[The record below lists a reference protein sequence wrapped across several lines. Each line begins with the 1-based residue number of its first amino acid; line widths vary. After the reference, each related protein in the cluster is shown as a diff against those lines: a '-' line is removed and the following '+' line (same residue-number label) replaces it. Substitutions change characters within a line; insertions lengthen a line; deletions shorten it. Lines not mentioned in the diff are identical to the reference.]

1 MDLRA
6 TPERIVETGK
16 TSKMKVLLKRNIPNA
31 LLISIG
37 LHILLLLLLG
47 ALYRQ
52 KPDWQVK
59 PVTEFDI
66 VKIRLRSSVRPLKR
80 ISRFPLQPSTTPES
94 PQQMEKVEVQPPT
107 PQTSATPIPHQ
118 DATIELQTPE
128 LASLERSAEGAYGKG
143 VQAKPVSGSGGG
155 TGDGLGSRVVG
166 GGKPGGTTR
175 GFLGGTSGQP
185 LSDIG
190 GLTLPDLALTKVG
203 QHIVAN
209 RGTDIVDIVFVID
222 GSGSMKNDVAAVRE
236 HLSAMTD
243 LFDSADIDFT
253 IGIVTFRAG
262 TGYGLLGFD
271 FEVVPQT
278 RSVTQVKK
286 VLSQL
291 KFRGDENGL
300 DALIRAA
307 DEVKFRRDA
316 EVHFIFVT
324 DEYVSGAYSSIDVMM
339 KMKTARIKVDVI
351 GRDEPFQKFIAKS
364 TGGLWLPISSLAIQ

>member
-1 MDLRA
+1 
-6 TPERIVETGK
+6 
-16 TSKMKVLLKRNIPNA
+16 MKVLLKRSIPNA

-37 LHILLLLLLG
+37 LHILLILLLG

-66 VKIRLRSSVRPLKR
+66 IKIRLRTSARPFKR
-80 ISRFPLQPSTTPES
+80 ISRPPVQPSTTPEN

-107 PQTSATPIPHQ
+107 LQTPAAPVSHQ
-118 DATIELQTPE
+118 EATIELQTPD
-128 LASLERSAEGAYGKG
+128 LASLAHSGEGAYGKG
-143 VQAKPVSGSGGG
+143 VQAKPVSGYGGG
-155 TGDGLGSRVVG
+155 TGSGLGARVSG
-166 GGKPGGTTR
+166 SGKSGSGTR
-175 GFLGGTSGQP
+175 GFLGGTGGQP
-185 LSDIG
+185 ASDIG

-209 RGTDIVDIVFVID
+209 RDSDIVDIVFVID
-222 GSGSMKNDVAAVRE
+222 GSGSMKNDVDAVRE
-236 HLSAMTD
+236 HLSTMTD
-243 LFDSADIDFT
+243 LFDSAGMDFT

-262 TGYGLLGFD
+262 TGYGLLGLD

-307 DEVKFRRDA
+307 DEVEFRRGA
-316 EVHFIFVT
+316 EIHFIFVT

>member
-16 TSKMKVLLKRNIPNA
+16 TSKMKVLLKKNIPNA

-37 LHILLLLLLG
+37 LHILLILLLG

-52 KPDWQVK
+52 KPNWQIK

-66 VKIRLRSSVRPLKR
+66 VKIRLRNSIRPLKR
-80 ISRFPLQPSTTPES
+80 ITRLPLQPSTAPES
-94 PQQMEKVEVQPPT
+94 MQQMETVEVQPPT
-107 PQTSATPIPHQ
+107 LQTSAAVPHQ

-128 LASLERSAEGAYGKG
+128 LASLTRSGESAYGKG
-143 VQAKPVSGSGGG
+143 LRAKPVSGSGGSG
-155 TGDGLGSRVVG
+155 AGNGLGPRISG
-166 GGKPGGTTR
+166 GGKSGATR
-175 GFLGGTSGQP
+175 GFLGGIGGQP
-185 LSDIG
+185 PSDIE

-203 QHIVAN
+203 KHIVEN
-209 RGTDIVDIVFVID
+209 RGTDLVDIVFVID

-236 HLSAMTD
+236 HLTTMTD
-243 LFDSADIDFT
+243 LFDSVDMDFT

-262 TGYGLLGFD
+262 TGYGLLGLD
-271 FEVVPQT
+271 FEVIPQT
-278 RSVTQVKK
+278 RSVTQIKK

-307 DEVKFRRDA
+307 DEVSFRRGA

-339 KMKTARIKVDVI
+339 KMKTAKIKVDVI

>member
-1 MDLRA
+1 
-6 TPERIVETGK
+6 
-16 TSKMKVLLKRNIPNA
+16 MKVLFKKNIPNA

-37 LHILLLLLLG
+37 LHILLILLLG

-52 KPDWQVK
+52 KPNWQIK

-66 VKIRLRSSVRPLKR
+66 VKIRLRSSIRPLKR
-80 ISRFPLQPSTTPES
+80 MTRLPVQPSTAPES
-94 PQQMEKVEVQPPT
+94 PQQMETVEVQPPT
-107 PQTSATPIPHQ
+107 LQTSAAPVPHQ
-118 DATIELQTPE
+118 EATIELQTPE
-128 LASLERSAEGAYGKG
+128 LATLSRSGDSAYGEG
-143 VQAKPVSGSGGG
+143 VQAKPVSGLGGSRAG
-155 TGDGLGSRVVG
+155 NGLGSGISRS
-166 GGKPGGTTR
+166 GKSGS
-175 GFLGGTSGQP
+175 GFLARTGGQP
-185 LSDIG
+185 PSDIE

-203 QHIVAN
+203 KHIIAN
-209 RGTDIVDIVFVID
+209 RGTDLVDIVFVID

-236 HLSAMTD
+236 HLSTMTD

-262 TGYGLLGFD
+262 TGYGLLGLD
-271 FEVVPQT
+271 FEVIPQT
-278 RSVTQVKK
+278 RSVTQIKK

-307 DEVKFRRDA
+307 DELSFRRDA

-339 KMKTARIKVDVI
+339 KMKTAKIKVDVI

>member
-1 MDLRA
+1 
-6 TPERIVETGK
+6 
-16 TSKMKVLLKRNIPNA
+16 MKVLLKKNIPNA

-37 LHILLLLLLG
+37 LHILLILLLG

-52 KPDWQVK
+52 KPNWQIK

-66 VKIRLRSSVRPLKR
+66 VKIRLRSSIRPLKR
-80 ISRFPLQPSTTPES
+80 ITRLPVQPSTAPES
-94 PQQMEKVEVQPPT
+94 LQQMETVEVQPPT
-107 PQTSATPIPHQ
+107 LQTSAAPVPHQ
-118 DATIELQTPE
+118 EATIELQTPK
-128 LASLERSAEGAYGKG
+128 LAALSRSGDSAYGKG
-143 VQAKPVSGSGGG
+143 LQAKPVSGLGGSSVG
-155 TGDGLGSRVVG
+155 NGLGSRIPRS
-166 GGKPGGTTR
+166 GKSNR
-175 GFLGGTSGQP
+175 GFLGQTGGQP
-185 LSDIG
+185 PSDIEV
-190 GLTLPDLALTKVG
+190 LTLPDLALTKVG
-203 QHIVAN
+203 KHIVAN
-209 RGTDIVDIVFVID
+209 RGTDLVDIVFVID

-236 HLSAMTD
+236 HLSSMTD
-243 LFDSADIDFT
+243 LFDSADMDFT

-262 TGYGLLGFD
+262 TGYGLLGLD
-271 FEVVPQT
+271 FEVIPQT
-278 RSVTQVKK
+278 RSVTQIKK

-307 DEVKFRRDA
+307 DELSFRRDA

-339 KMKTARIKVDVI
+339 KMKTAKIKVDVI

>member
-1 MDLRA
+1 
-6 TPERIVETGK
+6 
-16 TSKMKVLLKRNIPNA
+16 MKFLLKRNIPNA

-52 KPDWQVK
+52 KPNWQVE

-80 ISRFPLQPSTTPES
+80 ISRFLVQPSTTPES

-107 PQTSATPIPHQ
+107 PQTSAAPVPHQ

-128 LASLERSAEGAYGKG
+128 LASLERSAEDAYGKG

-155 TGDGLGSRVVG
+155 AGDGLGSRVFG

-175 GFLGGTSGQP
+175 GFLGGTGGQP
-185 LSDIG
+185 PSDIG

-209 RGTDIVDIVFVID
+209 RGTDLVDIVFVID

-236 HLSAMTD
+236 HLSTMTD

-253 IGIVTFRAG
+253 IGIVTFRTG
-262 TGYGLLGFD
+262 TGYGLLGLD

-278 RSVTQVKK
+278 RSVTQIKK

-307 DEVKFRRDA
+307 DEVSFRRGA